1 MKRVLTSL
9 SRLLL
14 AATLAPAAAFA
25 APPPGANPN
34 SVKVG
39 EEQMHQLRLVPAEM
53 SEFQMKKTAI
63 GQIAFN
69 EDASTV
75 VLTPFS
81 GRVTRLIAKIGDE
94 VKVGDP
100 LFEIDSP
107 EVVQAQTDL
116 IAAVKAVDKAK
127 SQFNLA
133 KRVLDRQ
140 SGLLNDRATS
150 QREVDQARTDF
161 AVAENDL
168 ATSEGSL
175 KAARNKLRVII
186 GRGDDEV
193 ARVEKDR
200 IINPLITINAP
211 IAGTIV
217 SRRVGPGQYVRSDS
231 ADQLFSISDMSTMW
245 LKAYVPESDI
255 ALIKVGQE
263 LEVKV
268 VALPN
273 RTFRAKVIAIG
284 SYSEA
289 QTRRIMIR
297 SEIPNPDR
305 SLKAEMFVSYRISI
319 GNDGEIPAV
328 PVEAVIREG
337 DAATVW
343 VQSEPQTF
351 ERRKVTLGLEQD
363 GRVQVRTGL
372 KAGEVVVSRGA
383 IFVDNE
389 WKQ

>member
-1 MKRVLTSL
+1 MKLARNLLT
-9 SRLLL
+9 LL
-14 AATLAPAAAFA
+14 AMSVPAVSVA

-34 SVKVG
+34 AVKVG
-39 EEQMHQLRLVPAEM
+39 NDQMHQLRLVKAEM
-53 SEFQMKKTAI
+53 SDFQTKKTAI

-75 VLTPFS
+75 VLSPFS

-116 IAAVKAVDKAK
+116 IAAVQALDKAK

-140 SGLLNDRATS
+140 TGLLNDRATS

-161 AVAENDL
+161 TVAENDL
-168 ATSEGSL
+168 GTAEGVL
-175 KAARNKLRVII
+175 KAARNKLRVIV
-186 GRGDDEV
+186 GRGDEEV

-200 IINPLITINAP
+200 VINPRITVNAP

-217 SRRVGPGQYVRSDS
+217 SRKVGPGQYVRSDS
-231 ADQLFSISDMSTMW
+231 ADPIFSISDMSTMW

-255 ALIKVGQE
+255 ASIKVGQE

-284 SYSEA
+284 SSSEA

-305 SLKAEMFVSYRISI
+305 SLKAEMFVSYKISV
-319 GNDGEIPAV
+319 GNDGAAPAIPI
-328 PVEAVIREG
+328 EAVIREG
-337 DAATVW
+337 DLATVW
-343 VQSEPQTF
+343 VQSNPQIF
-351 ERRKVTLGLEQD
+351 ERRNVTLGLEQD
-363 GRVQVRTGL
+363 GRVQIRTGL
-372 KAGEVVVSRGA
+372 KEGEVVVGRGA

>member
-1 MKRVLTSL
+1 MKRVRFDVALPRAIIL
-9 SRLLL
+9 VG
-14 AATLAPAAAFA
+14 LAPAVAFA
-25 APPPGANPN
+25 ANPS

-39 EEQMHQLRLVPAEM
+39 LDQMHQLRLVPAENCD
-53 SEFQMKKTAI
+53 FRLKKIAI

-107 EVVQAQTDL
+107 EVVQVQTDL
-116 IAAVKAVDKAK
+116 IAAVQAVEKAK

-140 SGLLNDRATS
+140 TALLGDRATS
-150 QREVDQARTDF
+150 LREVDQARTDF
-161 AVAENDL
+161 TVAENDL
-168 ATSEGSL
+168 GTAEGVL
-175 KAARNKLRVII
+175 KAARNKMRVII
-186 GRGDDEV
+186 GRGEEEI
-193 ARVEKDR
+193 ARVEKER

-211 IAGTIV
+211 IPGTIV
-217 SRRVGPGQYVRSDS
+217 SRKIGPGQYVRSDS
-231 ADQLFSISDMSTMW
+231 ADSLFGISDMSTMW

-268 VALPN
+268 LAIPH

-284 SYSEA
+284 ASSEA
-289 QTRRIMIR
+289 QTRRVMIR

-305 SLKAEMFVSYRISI
+305 SLKAEMFVSYKITV
-319 GNDGEIPAV
+319 GDPLEVPAV
-328 PVEAVIREG
+328 PLEAVIREG
-337 DAATVW
+337 DSASVW
-343 VQSEPQTF
+343 VQREPNTF
-351 ERRKVTLGLEQD
+351 ERRNVKLGIEQD
-363 GRVQVRTGL
+363 GRVQVQDGL
-372 KAGEVVVSRGA
+372 KAGEIVVGRGA

-389 WKQ
+389 SKQ